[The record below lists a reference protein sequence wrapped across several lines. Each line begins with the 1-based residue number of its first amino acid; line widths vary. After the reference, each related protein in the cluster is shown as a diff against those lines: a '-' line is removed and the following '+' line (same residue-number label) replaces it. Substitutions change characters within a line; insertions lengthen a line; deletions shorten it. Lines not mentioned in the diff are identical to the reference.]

1 MPAVNEMKIVVGE
14 GYAWILLE
22 AVLICIHM
30 WITGMMMGSVRRR
43 FFNKQFYE
51 KKFPQYKQLGKVMRP
66 DGGYPDDGQGRLA
79 DQLDDEDWF
88 TFNNY
93 RRAHMNYMEGGF
105 AIIVPLLIAGLS
117 YTRWAFFTGIVY
129 IVAREIYSQG
139 YRRSGSKG
147 RLIGAILLDLALL
160 ILWSMALYTCFRWGN
175 GVDGLK
181 RLIF

>member
-1 MPAVNEMKIVVGE
+1 
-14 GYAWILLE
+14 
-22 AVLICIHM
+22 
-30 WITGMMMGSVRRR
+30 
-43 FFNKQFYE
+43 
-51 KKFPQYKQLGKVMRP
+51 
-66 DGGYPDDGQGRLA
+66 
-79 DQLDDEDWF
+79 
-88 TFNNY
+88 
-93 RRAHMNYMEGGF
+93 GGF